1 MTTYCDSAV
10 TSSHRAAGAPPLA
23 PHGRVTALTLLPMD
37 TTLSRLHAGQL
48 LDGRFRVGSWI
59 ARGGMATVYLGTDT
73 KLDRTVALKV
83 AHAELAHDPDFVR
96 RFTGEARSAAR
107 LSSPNVVGVYDQGS
121 HAGLP
126 YLVMEYVPGQTLREL
141 MRARGRLEPREALDI
156 ISGVLAGLAAAH
168 EAGIVH
174 RDVKPE
180 NVLLGA
186 GNVIK
191 VADFGL
197 ARAASRAS
205 HTQTGMLIGTAAYLA
220 PEQVARSVSDSRT
233 DVYAAGVMLF
243 EMLTGVQPHTGDTP
257 LAVAHKH
264 VSDVVPPP
272 SSVVPGLP
280 PSLDALVALATN
292 RDPDLRP
299 GDAGQF
305 LQAISDARSGLPVT
319 GPGAQPGQLPAQP
332 ARISGPVPSVDPAGF
347 PWFDEGNPAGG
358 YGQAPGGEPGQAPG
372 SGPGAMQGNE
382 YSPVPGHPA
391 TTNHTLVVPAGPV
404 GYEGVP
410 YGGLP
415 YTDGDGPAYPPRRA
429 RRFGRGEPTLQ
440 RWLFSRRFVYLSL
453 AVAAALIIGLIAW
466 WVTDGQFVTV
476 PQVTGMA
483 VGTATS
489 ELQNLGFTVKVGQGE
504 HSNTVAKGDVAA
516 TDPRTGSSAKRGTTV
531 TIIEST
537 GPVMLG
543 VPQVTGLTEAA
554 AEAELRKAGLTPGP
568 VSTAASTTIPVGVV
582 ISTNPVAG
590 TSWPQRKP
598 VGITVSAGPPLPNFV
613 GQQFSAAQAQAQA
626 GGYQLQQQT
635 VSNSAA
641 QGTIIGQSPSAG
653 SPITKGEVV
662 TVQVSNGPP
671 EVAIP
676 NVVGMSVQAATAE
689 LTQAGFMVTVNR
701 GPFGGGRNAT
711 VSTESPNGQAP
722 KGSTITITTG
732 FAFP

>member
-1 MTTYCDSAV
+1 
-10 TSSHRAAGAPPLA
+10 
-23 PHGRVTALTLLPMD
+23 MD

-48 LDGRFRVGSWI
+48 LDGRYRVGSWI

-96 RFTGEARSAAR
+96 RFTGEARSVAR

-243 EMLTGVQPHTGDTP
+243 EMLTGVQPHTGETP

-272 SSVVPGLP
+272 SSMVPGLP

-305 LQAISDARSGLPVT
+305 LQAISDARSGLPVA
-319 GPGAQPGQLPAQP
+319 GPADPMPGQLLPAQQ

-347 PWFDEGNPAGG
+347 PWFDEDNPAAG
-358 YGQAPGGEPGQAPG
+358 YGQAPGSDYGQAPG
-372 SGPGAMQGNE
+372 SGFGPVPGNE
-382 YSPVPGHPA
+382 YSPVPGPPA
-391 TTNHTLVVPAGPV
+391 NFNHTLVVPAGPA

-410 YGGLP
+410 YGGVP
-415 YTDGDGPAYPPRRA
+415 YSDGDGPAYPARRA
-429 RRFGRGEPTLQ
+429 RRFRSGEPTLQ
-440 RWLFSRRFVYLSL
+440 RWLFSRRFVYVSL
-453 AVAAALIIGLIAW
+453 GIAAALIIGLIAW

-483 VGTATS
+483 AGTARS
-489 ELQNLGFTVKVGQGE
+489 ELQNLGFTVKVGQGV

-516 TDPRTGSSAKRGTTV
+516 TDPGTGTSAKRGTTV
-531 TIIEST
+531 TLIEST
-537 GPVMLG
+537 GPVMIG

-554 AEAELRKAGLTPGP
+554 AQAELKKAGLTPGS
-568 VSTAASTTIPVGVV
+568 VITAASDTIPVGVV

-590 TSWPQRKP
+590 TSWPQSKP

-613 GQQFSAAQAQAQA
+613 GQQFSAAQAEAQQ

-641 QGTIIGQSPSAG
+641 QGTIVGQSPAAG

-676 NVVGMSVQAATAE
+676 NVVGMSVRAATAE
-689 LTQAGFMVTVNR
+689 LTAAGFMVTVNQ
-701 GPFGGGRNAT
+701 GPFGGGGGGAT
-711 VSTESPNGQAP
+711 VASESPTGQAP
-722 KGSTITITTG
+722 KGSTITLMTG

>member
-1 MTTYCDSAV
+1 MTTFRDRAV
-10 TSSHRAAGAPPLA
+10 TSSYRSAAAPLLA
-23 PHGRVTALTLLPMD
+23 PHRRVSAFTLLPMD
-37 TTLSRLHAGQL
+37 TTLSRLQAGQL
-48 LDGRFRVGSWI
+48 LDGRYRVGSWI

-73 KLDRTVALKV
+73 KLDRTVALKI

-96 RFTGEARSAAR
+96 RFTGEARSVAR

-121 HAGLP
+121 HGGLP
-126 YLVMEYVPGQTLREL
+126 YLVMEYVPGHTLREL
-141 MRARGRLEPREALDI
+141 MRARGRLEPREALDV
-156 ISGVLAGLAAAH
+156 ISGVLTGLAAAH
-168 EAGIVH
+168 EGGIVH

-243 EMLTGVQPHTGDTP
+243 EMLTGVQPHTGETP

-280 PSLDALVALATN
+280 PSLDALVAMATN
-292 RDPDLRP
+292 RDPDYRP

-305 LQAISDARSGLPVT
+305 LQAISDARSGLPVA
-319 GPGAQPGQLPAQP
+319 GPADPPPGQLLPTP
-332 ARISGPVPSVDPAGF
+332 PSRVSGPVPSVDPAGF
-347 PWFDEGNPAGG
+347 PWFDENNVPTG
-358 YGQAPGGEPGQAPG
+358 YGPPPG
-372 SGPGAMQGNE
+372 SGFSPMPGNE
-382 YSPVPGHPA
+382 YSPVPVAPA
-391 TTNHTLVVPAGPV
+391 NANHTLVVPAGGP
-404 GYEGVP
+404 GYDGLPYGGVP
-410 YGGLP
+410 YSE
-415 YTDGDGPAYPPRRA
+415 GDGPAYPPRRGG
-429 RRFGRGEPTLQ
+429 RFRGGEPVLQ

-453 AVAAALIIGLIAW
+453 GIAAAVIIGLVAW

-483 VGTATS
+483 IGTARS
-489 ELQNLGFTVKVGQGE
+489 ELQNLGFTVKVGQGV

-516 TDPRTGSSAKRGTTV
+516 TDPGTGASTKRGTTV

-554 AEAELRKAGLTPGP
+554 AQAELRKAGLTPGS
-568 VSTAASTTIPVGVV
+568 VTTAASDTIPVGVV

-590 TSWPQRKP
+590 TSWPQAKP

-613 GQQFSAAQAQAQA
+613 GQQFAAAQTEAQT

-641 QGTIIGQSPSAG
+641 QGTIVGQSPGAG

-671 EVAIP
+671 EVNIP
-676 NVVGMSVQAATAE
+676 NVQGLSVHDATQE
-689 LTQAGFMVTVNR
+689 LEQAGFQVSLSR
-701 GPFGGGRNAT
+701 GPFGGNT
-711 VSTESPNGQAP
+711 VASYSPTGQAP
-722 KGSTITITTG
+722 KGSTITIMTG
-732 FAFP
+732 FNFP

>member
-1 MTTYCDSAV
+1 MTTFRDRAV
-10 TSSHRAAGAPPLA
+10 TSSYRSAAAPLLA
-23 PHGRVTALTLLPMD
+23 PHRRVSAFTLLPMD
-37 TTLSRLHAGQL
+37 TTLSRLQAGQL
-48 LDGRFRVGSWI
+48 LDGRYRVGSWI

-73 KLDRTVALKV
+73 KLDRTVALKI

-96 RFTGEARSAAR
+96 RFTGEARSVAR

-121 HAGLP
+121 HGGLP
-126 YLVMEYVPGQTLREL
+126 YLVMEYVPGHTLREL
-141 MRARGRLEPREALDI
+141 MRARGRLEPREALDV
-156 ISGVLAGLAAAH
+156 ISGVLTGLAAAH
-168 EAGIVH
+168 EGGIVH

-243 EMLTGVQPHTGDTP
+243 EMLTGVQPHTGETP

-280 PSLDALVALATN
+280 PSLDALVAMATN
-292 RDPDLRP
+292 RDPDYRP

-305 LQAISDARSGLPVT
+305 LQAISDARSGLPVA
-319 GPGAQPGQLPAQP
+319 GPADPPPGQLLPTP
-332 ARISGPVPSVDPAGF
+332 PSRVSGPVPSVDPAGF
-347 PWFDEGNPAGG
+347 PWFDENNVPTG
-358 YGQAPGGEPGQAPG
+358 YGPPPG
-372 SGPGAMQGNE
+372 SGFSPMPGNE
-382 YSPVPGHPA
+382 YSPVPVAPA
-391 TTNHTLVVPAGPV
+391 NANHTLVVPAGGP
-404 GYEGVP
+404 GYDGLPYGGVP
-410 YGGLP
+410 YSE
-415 YTDGDGPAYPPRRA
+415 GDGPAYPPRRGG
-429 RRFGRGEPTLQ
+429 RFRSGEPVLQ

-453 AVAAALIIGLIAW
+453 GIAAAVIIGLVAW

-483 VGTATS
+483 IGTARS
-489 ELQNLGFTVKVGQGE
+489 ELQNLGFTVKVGQGV

-516 TDPRTGSSAKRGTTV
+516 TDPGTGASTKRGTTV

-554 AEAELRKAGLTPGP
+554 AQAELRKAGLTPGS
-568 VSTAASTTIPVGVV
+568 VTTAASDTIPVGVV

-590 TSWPQRKP
+590 TSWPQAKP

-613 GQQFSAAQAQAQA
+613 GQQFAAAQTEAQT

-641 QGTIIGQSPSAG
+641 QGTIVGQSPGAG

-671 EVAIP
+671 EVNIP
-676 NVVGMSVQAATAE
+676 NVQGLSVHDATQE
-689 LTQAGFMVTVNR
+689 LEQAGFQVSLSR
-701 GPFGGGRNAT
+701 GPFGGNT
-711 VSTESPNGQAP
+711 VASYSPTGQAP
-722 KGSTITITTG
+722 KGSTITIMTG
-732 FAFP
+732 FNFP

>member
-1 MTTYCDSAV
+1 
-10 TSSHRAAGAPPLA
+10 
-23 PHGRVTALTLLPMD
+23 MD
-37 TTLSRLHAGQL
+37 TTLSRLQAGQL
-48 LDGRFRVGSWI
+48 LDGRYRVGSWI

-83 AHAELAHDPDFVR
+83 AHAELAHDPDFAR
-96 RFTGEARSAAR
+96 RFTGEARSVAR

-243 EMLTGVQPHTGDTP
+243 EMLTGVQPHTGETP

-280 PSLDALVALATN
+280 PSLDALVAMATN
-292 RDPDLRP
+292 RDPDFRP

-305 LQAISDARSGLPVT
+305 LQAISDARRGLPVA
-319 GPGAQPGQLPAQP
+319 GPDPQPGQLLPAPQ
-332 ARISGPVPSVDPAGF
+332 ARISGPVPSVDPSGF
-347 PWFDEGNPAGG
+347 PWFDEDNPAGG
-358 YGQAPGGEPGQAPG
+358 YGQVPGGEYGQAPG
-372 SGPGAMQGNE
+372 TGFGAVPGNE
-382 YSPVPGHPA
+382 YSPVPAPPA
-391 TTNHTLVVPAGPV
+391 NANHTLIVPAGPV

-415 YTDGDGPAYPPRRA
+415 YGNGDGPAYPPRRA
-429 RRFGRGEPTLQ
+429 RKFGSGEPRLQ

-453 AVAAALIIGLIAW
+453 AVAAALIIGLVAW

-483 VGTATS
+483 VGTATA
-489 ELQNLGFTVKVGQGE
+489 ELQNLGFTVKAGPGE
-504 HSNTVAKGDVAA
+504 HSNTVPKGDVAA
-516 TDPRTGSSAKRGTTV
+516 TDPGTGSSAKRGTTV
-531 TIIEST
+531 TLIEST
-537 GPVMLG
+537 GPVMIG

-568 VSTAASTTIPVGVV
+568 VTTAASITIPVGVV

-598 VGITVSAGPPLPNFV
+598 VSITVSAGPPLPNFV
-613 GQQFSAAQAQAQA
+613 GQQFSAAQAEAQQ

-641 QGTIIGQSPSAG
+641 QGTIVGQSPPAG

-676 NVVGMSVQAATAE
+676 NVVGMSVQAATQE
-689 LTQAGFMVTVNR
+689 LTQAGFQVNVTQGV
-701 GPFGGGRNAT
+701 FGGGGGNAT
-711 VSTESPNGQAP
+711 VATESPTGQAP
-722 KGSTITITTG
+722 KGSTITLTTG

>member
-1 MTTYCDSAV
+1 MTTFRDRAV
-10 TSSHRAAGAPPLA
+10 TSSYRSAAAPLLA
-23 PHGRVTALTLLPMD
+23 PHRRVSAFTLLPMD
-37 TTLSRLHAGQL
+37 TTLSRLQAGQL
-48 LDGRFRVGSWI
+48 LDGRYRVGSWI

-73 KLDRTVALKV
+73 KLDRTVALKI

-96 RFTGEARSAAR
+96 RFTGEARSVAR

-121 HAGLP
+121 HGGLP
-126 YLVMEYVPGQTLREL
+126 YLVMEYVPGHTLREL

-243 EMLTGVQPHTGDTP
+243 EMLTGVQPHTGETP

-280 PSLDALVALATN
+280 PSLDALVAMATN
-292 RDPDLRP
+292 RDPDYRP

-305 LQAISDARSGLPVT
+305 LQAISDARSGLPVA
-319 GPGAQPGQLPAQP
+319 GPADPPPGQLLPTP
-332 ARISGPVPSVDPAGF
+332 PSRVSGPVPSVDPAGF
-347 PWFDEGNPAGG
+347 PWFDENNVPTG
-358 YGQAPGGEPGQAPG
+358 YGPPPG
-372 SGPGAMQGNE
+372 SGFSPMPGNE
-382 YSPVPGHPA
+382 YSPVPVAPA
-391 TTNHTLVVPAGPV
+391 NANHTLVVPAGGP
-404 GYEGVP
+404 GYDGLPYGGVP
-410 YGGLP
+410 YSE
-415 YTDGDGPAYPPRRA
+415 GDGPAYPPRRGG
-429 RRFGRGEPTLQ
+429 RFRGGEPVLQ

-453 AVAAALIIGLIAW
+453 GIAAAVIIGLVAW

-483 VGTATS
+483 IGTARS
-489 ELQNLGFTVKVGQGE
+489 ELQNLGFTVKVGQGV

-516 TDPRTGSSAKRGTTV
+516 TDPGTGASTKRGTTV

-554 AEAELRKAGLTPGP
+554 AQAELRKAGLTPGS
-568 VSTAASTTIPVGVV
+568 VTTAASDTIPVGVV

-590 TSWPQRKP
+590 TSWPQAKP

-613 GQQFSAAQAQAQA
+613 GQQFAAAQTEAQT

-641 QGTIIGQSPSAG
+641 QGTIVGQSPGAG

-671 EVAIP
+671 EVNIP
-676 NVVGMSVQAATAE
+676 NVQGLSVHDATQE
-689 LTQAGFMVTVNR
+689 LEQAGFQVSLSR
-701 GPFGGGRNAT
+701 GPFGGNT
-711 VSTESPNGQAP
+711 VASYSPTGQAP
-722 KGSTITITTG
+722 KGSTITIMTG
-732 FAFP
+732 FNFP

>member
-1 MTTYCDSAV
+1 M
-10 TSSHRAAGAPPLA
+10 
-23 PHGRVTALTLLPMD
+23 
-37 TTLSRLHAGQL
+37 
-48 LDGRFRVGSWI
+48 
-59 ARGGMATVYLGTDT
+59 
-73 KLDRTVALKV
+73 
-83 AHAELAHDPDFVR
+83 
-96 RFTGEARSAAR
+96 
-107 LSSPNVVGVYDQGS
+107 
-121 HAGLP
+121 
-126 YLVMEYVPGQTLREL
+126 
-141 MRARGRLEPREALDI
+141 
-156 ISGVLAGLAAAH
+156 LAGLAAAH
-168 EAGIVH
+168 KAGIVH

-180 NVLLGA
+180 NVLLGG

-243 EMLTGVQPHTGDTP
+243 EMLTGVQPHTGETP

-264 VSDVVPPP
+264 VSDVVPAP

-305 LQAISDARSGLPVT
+305 LQVISDARSGLPVG
-319 GPGAQPGQLPAQP
+319 GPADPPHGQLLPAP
-332 ARISGPVPSVDPAGF
+332 PSRVSGPVPSVDPAGF
-347 PWFDEGNPAGG
+347 PWFDENNAPTG
-358 YGQAPGGEPGQAPG
+358 YGQPG
-372 SGPGAMQGNE
+372 SGFSPMPGNA
-382 YSPVPGHPA
+382 YSPVPAVPA
-391 TTNHTLVVPAGPV
+391 NANHTLIVLAGGG
-404 GYEGVP
+404 GYGRCALRRHALLR
-410 YGGLP
+410 G
-415 YTDGDGPAYPPRRA
+415 RRA
-429 RRFGRGEPTLQ
+429 RLPGAAGEQVPQRAEPVLQ

-453 AVAAALIIGLIAW
+453 GIAAAVIIGLVAW
-466 WVTDGQFVTV
+466 WVTDGQFATV

-483 VGTATS
+483 VGTARS

-516 TDPRTGSSAKRGTTV
+516 TDPGSGTSAKRGATV
-531 TIIEST
+531 TLIEST
-537 GPVMLG
+537 GPVMIG

-554 AEAELRKAGLTPGP
+554 AQAELKKAGLTPGS
-568 VSTAASTTIPVGVV
+568 VTTAASDTIPVGVV

-590 TSWPQRKP
+590 TSWPQAKP

-613 GQQFSAAQAQAQA
+613 GQQFSAAQGEAQS

-641 QGTIIGQSPSAG
+641 QGTIVGQSPGAG

-671 EVAIP
+671 EVSIP
-676 NVVGMSVQAATAE
+676 NVVGMNVGQATQE
-689 LTQAGFMVTVNR
+689 LQQAGFQVTVTK
-701 GPFGGGRNAT
+701 GVFGGGT
-711 VSTESPNGQAP
+711 VSTESPTGQAP
-722 KGSTITITTG
+722 KGSTITLTTG
-732 FAFP
+732 FSFP

>member
-10 TSSHRAAGAPPLA
+10 TSSHPGAAAPLLA
-23 PHGRVTALTLLPMD
+23 GHRRLSALTLLPMD
-37 TTLSRLHAGQL
+37 TTLSRLQAGQL
-48 LDGRFRVGSWI
+48 LDGRYRVGSWI

-96 RFTGEARSAAR
+96 RFIGEARSVAR

-121 HAGLP
+121 HGGLP

-243 EMLTGVQPHTGDTP
+243 EMLTGVQPHTGETP

-305 LQAISDARSGLPVT
+305 LQAISDARGGLPVA
-319 GPGAQPGQLPAQP
+319 GPDPQPGQLLPAQP

-358 YGQAPGGEPGQAPG
+358 YGQAPGGGF
-372 SGPGAMQGNE
+372 GPMLTKGEGEVGGE
-382 YSPVPGHPA
+382 YSPVPAPA
-391 TTNHTLVVPAGPV
+391 GGANHTLVVPAGPV

-410 YGGLP
+410 YGGRP
-415 YTDGDGPAYPPRRA
+415 YTDGDGPAYPSRRA
-429 RRFGRGEPTLQ
+429 RRFGGGEPTLQ

-453 AVAAALIIGLIAW
+453 GVAAALIIGLIAW

-516 TDPRTGSSAKRGTTV
+516 TDPGTGSSAKRGTTV

-537 GPVMLG
+537 GPVMIG

-554 AEAELRKAGLTPGP
+554 AEAELRKAGLVPGP
-568 VSTAASTTIPVGVV
+568 VTTAASTTIPVGVV
-582 ISTNPVAG
+582 ISTSPVAG

-613 GQQFSAAQAQAQA
+613 GQQFSAAQGEAQA

-641 QGTIIGQSPSAG
+641 QGTIIGQSPAAG

-676 NVVGMSVQAATAE
+676 NVVGMSVQAATQE
-689 LTQAGFMVTVNR
+689 LTQAGFQVDVTHGV
-701 GPFGGGRNAT
+701 FGGGGNAT
-711 VSTESPNGQAP
+711 VATESPTGQAP
-722 KGSTITITTG
+722 KGSTITLTTG

>member
-1 MTTYCDSAV
+1 MTTFRDRAV
-10 TSSHRAAGAPPLA
+10 TSSYRSATAPLLA
-23 PHGRVTALTLLPMD
+23 PHGRVSAFTLLPMD
-37 TTLSRLHAGQL
+37 TTLSRLQAGQL
-48 LDGRFRVGSWI
+48 LDGRYRVGSWI

-73 KLDRTVALKV
+73 KLDRTVALKI

-96 RFTGEARSAAR
+96 RFTGEARSVAR
-107 LSSPNVVGVYDQGS
+107 LSSPNVVSVYDQGS
-121 HAGLP
+121 HGALP
-126 YLVMEYVPGQTLREL
+126 YLVMEYVPGHTLREL

-168 EAGIVH
+168 EGGIVH

-180 NVLLGA
+180 NVLLGV

-243 EMLTGVQPHTGDTP
+243 EMLTGVQPHTGETP

-280 PSLDALVALATN
+280 PSLDALVAMATN
-292 RDPDLRP
+292 RDPDYRP

-305 LQAISDARSGLPVT
+305 LQAISDARSGLPVA
-319 GPGAQPGQLPAQP
+319 GPADPPPGQLLPAP
-332 ARISGPVPSVDPAGF
+332 PSRVSGPVPSVDPAGF
-347 PWFDEGNPAGG
+347 PWFDENNVPTG
-358 YGQAPGGEPGQAPG
+358 YGPPPG
-372 SGPGAMQGNE
+372 SGFSQMPGNE
-382 YSPVPGHPA
+382 YSPVPVAPA
-391 TTNHTLVVPAGPV
+391 NANHTLVVPAGGP
-404 GYEGVP
+404 GYDGLPYGGVP
-410 YGGLP
+410 YSQ
-415 YTDGDGPAYPPRRA
+415 GDGPAYPPRRGG
-429 RRFGRGEPTLQ
+429 RFRSGEPVLQ

-453 AVAAALIIGLIAW
+453 GIAAAVIIGLVAW

-483 VGTATS
+483 IGTARS
-489 ELQNLGFTVKVGQGE
+489 ELQNLGFTVKVGQGV

-516 TDPRTGSSAKRGTTV
+516 TDPRTGASTKRGTTV

-554 AEAELRKAGLTPGP
+554 AQAELRKAGLTPGS
-568 VSTAASTTIPVGVV
+568 VTTAASDTIPVGVV

-590 TSWPQRKP
+590 TSWPQAKP

-613 GQQFSAAQAQAQA
+613 GQQFAAAQTEAQT

-641 QGTIIGQSPSAG
+641 QGTIVGQSPGAG

-671 EVAIP
+671 EVNIP
-676 NVVGMSVQAATAE
+676 NVQGLSVHDATQE
-689 LTQAGFMVTVNR
+689 LEQAGFQVSLSR
-701 GPFGGGRNAT
+701 GPFGGNT
-711 VSTESPNGQAP
+711 VASYSPTGQAP
-722 KGSTITITTG
+722 KGSTITIMTG
-732 FAFP
+732 FNFP

>member
-1 MTTYCDSAV
+1 
-10 TSSHRAAGAPPLA
+10 
-23 PHGRVTALTLLPMD
+23 MD

-48 LDGRFRVGSWI
+48 LDGRYRVGSWI

-96 RFTGEARSAAR
+96 RFTGEARSVAR
-107 LSSPNVVGVYDQGS
+107 LSSPNVVAVYDQGS
-121 HAGLP
+121 HQGLP

-141 MRARGRLEPREALDI
+141 MRSRGRLEPREALDI

-168 EAGIVH
+168 EAGIIH

-220 PEQVARSVSDSRT
+220 PEQVARSVSDSRS

-243 EMLTGVQPHTGDTP
+243 EMLTGVQPHTGESP

-272 SSVVPGLP
+272 SSMVPGLP
-280 PSLDALVALATN
+280 PSLDALVGMATN
-292 RDPDLRP
+292 RDPDFRP

-305 LQAISDARSGLPVT
+305 LQAISDARSGLPVA
-319 GPGAQPGQLPAQP
+319 GPADSPSGQLLPPPP
-332 ARISGPVPSVDPAGF
+332 ARVSGPVPSVDPAGF
-347 PWFDEGNPAGG
+347 PWFDENNAATG
-358 YGQAPGGEPGQAPG
+358 YGQP
-372 SGPGAMQGNE
+372 PGAGFGPMPGNE
-382 YSPVPGHPA
+382 YSPVPAPPGSV
-391 TTNHTLVVPAGPV
+391 NHTMVVPAGSGV
-404 GYEGVP
+404 GYDGLPYGGVP
-410 YGGLP
+410 YA
-415 YTDGDGPAYPPRRA
+415 DGDGPAYPA
-429 RRFGRGEPTLQ
+429 RRGSKFRGGEPLLQ
-440 RWLFSRRFVYLSL
+440 RWLFSRKFIYLSL
-453 AVAAALIIGLIAW
+453 GIAAAVIIGLVAW

-483 VGTATS
+483 VGTARS
-489 ELQNLGFTVKVGQGE
+489 ELQNLGFTVKIGQGE
-504 HSNTVAKGDVAA
+504 HSNTVGKGDVAA
-516 TDPRTGSSAKRGTTV
+516 TEPGSGASAKRGTTV
-531 TIIEST
+531 TLIEST
-537 GPVMLG
+537 GPVMIG

-554 AEAELRKAGLTPGP
+554 AQAELKKAGLTPGS
-568 VSTAASTTIPVGVV
+568 VTTAASDTIPVGVV

-590 TSWPQRKP
+590 TSWPQSKP

-613 GQQFSAAQAQAQA
+613 GQQFSAAQGAAQA

-641 QGTIIGQSPSAG
+641 QGTIVGQSPAAG
-653 SPITKGEVV
+653 TPITKGEVV

-671 EVAIP
+671 QVSIP
-676 NVVGMSVQAATAE
+676 DVVGMNVRDATQE
-689 LTQAGFMVTVNR
+689 LTQAGFMVTVSR
-701 GPFGGGRNAT
+701 GPFGGNT
-711 VSTESPNGQAP
+711 VASESPTGQAP
-722 KGSTITITTG
+722 KGSTITLTTG
-732 FAFP
+732 FNFP

>member
-1 MTTYCDSAV
+1 MITFRDRAV
-10 TSSHRAAGAPPLA
+10 TSSYRPGGERQLAA
-23 PHGRVTALTLLPMD
+23 HGRVTALTLLPMD
-37 TTLSRLHAGQL
+37 TTLSRLQAGQL
-48 LDGRFRVGSWI
+48 LDGRYRVGSWI

-73 KLDRTVALKV
+73 KLDRTVALKI
-83 AHAELAHDPDFVR
+83 AHAELAHDPDFFR

-121 HAGLP
+121 HGELP

-141 MRARGRLEPREALDI
+141 IRARGRLEPREALDI

-180 NVLLGA
+180 NVLLGT

-220 PEQVARSVSDSRT
+220 PEQVARSVSDSRS

-243 EMLTGVQPHTGDTP
+243 EMLTGVQPHTGENP

-305 LQAISDARSGLPVT
+305 LQAISDARSGLPVA
-319 GPGAQPGQLPAQP
+319 GPADPPPGQLLPAP
-332 ARISGPVPSVDPAGF
+332 PSRVSGPVPSVDPAGF
-347 PWFDEGNPAGG
+347 PWFDENNAATGFDQPPGTGLPPVPGNG
-358 YGQAPGGEPGQAPG
+358 
-372 SGPGAMQGNE
+372 
-382 YSPVPGHPA
+382 YSPVPVPPGNA
-391 TTNHTLVVPAGPV
+391 NHTLVVPAGGA
-404 GYEGVP
+404 GYDGVP

-415 YTDGDGPAYPPRRA
+415 YGGGDGPAYPPRRGNKF
-429 RRFGRGEPTLQ
+429 RSGEPTLQ

-453 AVAAALIIGLIAW
+453 GVAAAVIIGLVAW

-476 PQVTGMA
+476 PQVAGMA
-483 VGTATS
+483 AGTARS

-516 TDPRTGSSAKRGTTV
+516 TDPGTGSSVKRGATV
-531 TIIEST
+531 TIIESI
-537 GPVMLG
+537 GPVMIS

-554 AEAELRKAGLTPGP
+554 AQAELKKAGLAPGS
-568 VSTAASTTIPVGVV
+568 VTTAASDTIPVGVV
-582 ISTNPVAG
+582 ISTDPVAG
-590 TSWPQRKP
+590 TSWPQAKP

-613 GQQFSAAQAQAQA
+613 GQQFSAAQAAAQA

-641 QGTIIGQSPSAG
+641 QGTIVGQSPGAG

-671 EVAIP
+671 EVSIP
-676 NVVGMSVQAATAE
+676 NVVGMNVRQATQE
-689 LTQAGFMVTVNR
+689 LQQAGFQVSVTQGV
-701 GPFGGGRNAT
+701 FGGGT
-711 VSTESPNGQAP
+711 VATESPTGQAP
-722 KGSTITITTG
+722 KGSTITLTTG
-732 FAFP
+732 FNFP

>member
-1 MTTYCDSAV
+1 MTTSCDRAV
-10 TSSHRAAGAPPLA
+10 TSSYRPRAEHLLATHR
-23 PHGRVTALTLLPMD
+23 RVTAFTLLPMD
-37 TTLSRLHAGQL
+37 TTLSRLQAGQL
-48 LDGRFRVGSWI
+48 LDGRYRVGSWI

-96 RFTGEARSAAR
+96 RFTGEARSVAR

-121 HAGLP
+121 HQNLP

-141 MRARGRLEPREALDI
+141 MRSRGRLEPREALDI

-168 EAGIVH
+168 EAGIIH

-180 NVLLGA
+180 NVLLGG

-220 PEQVARSVSDSRT
+220 PEQVARSVSDSRS

-243 EMLTGVQPHTGDTP
+243 EMLTGVQPHTGETP

-280 PSLDALVALATN
+280 PSLDALVAMATN

-305 LQAISDARSGLPVT
+305 LQAISDARSGLPVA
-319 GPGAQPGQLPAQP
+319 GPADPLGQLLPAP
-332 ARISGPVPSVDPAGF
+332 PSRVSGPVPSVDPAGF
-347 PWFDEGNPAGG
+347 PWFDENNVPAG
-358 YGQAPGGEPGQAPG
+358 YGQPMRGEGEVGG
-372 SGPGAMQGNE
+372 GPGPMRGNE
-382 YSPVPGHPA
+382 YSPVPAPPA
-391 TTNHTLVVPAGPV
+391 NPNHTLVVPAGGT
-404 GYEGVP
+404 GYDGLP

-415 YTDGDGPAYPPRRA
+415 YAAGDGPAYPRR
-429 RRFGRGEPTLQ
+429 RGSKFRSGEPVLQ

-453 AVAAALIIGLIAW
+453 GVAAAVIIGLVAW

-483 VGTATS
+483 IGTARS

-516 TDPRTGSSAKRGTTV
+516 TNPGSGASAKRGTTV
-531 TIIEST
+531 TLIEST
-537 GPVMLG
+537 GPVMIG

-554 AEAELRKAGLTPGP
+554 AQAELKKSGLTPGS
-568 VSTAASTTIPVGVV
+568 VTTAASDTIPVGVV
-582 ISTNPVAG
+582 ISTSPVAG
-590 TSWPQRKP
+590 TSWPQSKP
-598 VGITVSAGPPLPNFV
+598 IGITVSAGPPLPNFV
-613 GQQFSAAQAQAQA
+613 GQQFSAAQGAAQA

-641 QGTIIGQSPSAG
+641 QGTIVGQSPAAG

-671 EVAIP
+671 QVSIP
-676 NVVGMSVQAATAE
+676 NVVGQNVRQATQE
-689 LTQAGFMVTVNR
+689 LQQAGFQVSLTR
-701 GPFGGGRNAT
+701 GPFGNGT
-711 VSTESPNGQAP
+711 VATESPTGQAP
-722 KGSTITITTG
+722 KGSTITLTTG
-732 FAFP
+732 FNFP

>member
-1 MTTYCDSAV
+1 MTTFRDRAV
-10 TSSHRAAGAPPLA
+10 TSSYRSAAAPLLA
-23 PHGRVTALTLLPMD
+23 PHRRVSAFTLLPMD
-37 TTLSRLHAGQL
+37 TTLSRLQAGQL
-48 LDGRFRVGSWI
+48 LDGRYRVGSWI

-73 KLDRTVALKV
+73 KLDRTVALKI

-96 RFTGEARSAAR
+96 RFTGEARSVAR

-121 HAGLP
+121 HGGLP
-126 YLVMEYVPGQTLREL
+126 YLVMEYVPGHTLREL
-141 MRARGRLEPREALDI
+141 MRARGRLEPREALDV
-156 ISGVLAGLAAAH
+156 ISGVLTGLAAAH
-168 EAGIVH
+168 EGGIVH

-243 EMLTGVQPHTGDTP
+243 EMLTGVQPHTGETP

-280 PSLDALVALATN
+280 PSLDALVAMATN
-292 RDPDLRP
+292 RDPDYRP

-305 LQAISDARSGLPVT
+305 LQAISDARSGLPVA
-319 GPGAQPGQLPAQP
+319 GPADPPPGQLLPTP
-332 ARISGPVPSVDPAGF
+332 PSRVSGPVPSVDPAGF
-347 PWFDEGNPAGG
+347 PWFDENNVPTG
-358 YGQAPGGEPGQAPG
+358 YGPPPG
-372 SGPGAMQGNE
+372 SGFSPMPGNE
-382 YSPVPGHPA
+382 YSPVPVAPA
-391 TTNHTLVVPAGPV
+391 NANHTLVVPAGGP
-404 GYEGVP
+404 GYDGLPYGGVP
-410 YGGLP
+410 YSE
-415 YTDGDGPAYPPRRA
+415 GDGPAYPPRRGG
-429 RRFGRGEPTLQ
+429 RFRGGEPVLQ

-453 AVAAALIIGLIAW
+453 GIAAAVIIGLVAW

-483 VGTATS
+483 IGTARS
-489 ELQNLGFTVKVGQGE
+489 ELQNLGFTVKVGQGV

-516 TDPRTGSSAKRGTTV
+516 TDPGTGASTKRGTTV

-554 AEAELRKAGLTPGP
+554 AQAELRKAGLTPGS
-568 VSTAASTTIPVGVV
+568 VTTAASDTIPVGVV

-590 TSWPQRKP
+590 TSWPQAKP

-613 GQQFSAAQAQAQA
+613 GQQFAAAQTEAQT

-641 QGTIIGQSPSAG
+641 QGTIVGQSPGAG

-671 EVAIP
+671 EVNIP
-676 NVVGMSVQAATAE
+676 NVQGLSVHDATQE
-689 LTQAGFMVTVNR
+689 LEQAGFQVSLSR
-701 GPFGGGRNAT
+701 GPFGGNT
-711 VSTESPNGQAP
+711 VASYAPTGQAP
-722 KGSTITITTG
+722 KGSTITIMTG
-732 FAFP
+732 FNFP